1 MILKLDFDSDVPI
14 YLQIRNQI
22 IIGIANKELKDG
34 DELPSVR
41 VLAGD
46 IGVNMHTVNKSYSIL
61 KEEGYIKMDRRK
73 GAVISLNL
81 YNTNDQFIEK
91 LNEDMKLYIAECIN
105 RGIKIETLKEK
116 FKEIF
121 DMYKEEK
128 WKCQNQF
135 IL

>member
-81 YNTNDQFIEK
+81 DNTNDQFIEK

-128 WKCQNQF
+128 
-135 IL
+135 

>member
-81 YNTNDQFIEK
+81 DDTNNKFNEK

-105 RGIKIETLKEK
+105 RGIKVDELKEK

-128 WKCQNQF
+128 
-135 IL
+135 

>member
-81 YNTNDQFIEK
+81 DDTNNKFNEK

-105 RGIKIETLKEK
+105 RGIKVDELKEI

-128 WKCQNQF
+128 
-135 IL
+135 

>member
-81 YNTNDQFIEK
+81 DNTNDQFIEK

-105 RGIKIETLKEK
+105 REIKIETLKEK

-128 WKCQNQF
+128 
-135 IL
+135 

>member
-1 MILKLDFDSDVPI
+1 MILKLDFDSDIPI

-34 DELPSVR
+34 YELPSVR
-41 VLAGD
+41 LLAGD

-81 YNTNDQFIEK
+81 DNTNDQFIEK

-105 RGIKIETLKEK
+105 RGIKIETLKEN

-128 WKCQNQF
+128 
-135 IL
+135 

>member
-1 MILKLDFDSDVPI
+1 MILKLDFDSDIPI

-34 DELPSVR
+34 YELPSVR
-41 VLAGD
+41 LLAGD

-81 YNTNDQFIEK
+81 DNTNDQFIEK

-105 RGIKIETLKEK
+105 RGIKIETLKEN
-116 FKEIF
+116 FKEIY

-128 WKCQNQF
+128 
-135 IL
+135 

>member
-22 IIGIANKELKDG
+22 IIGIANKELKDS

-81 YNTNDQFIEK
+81 DNTNDQFIEK
-91 LNEDMKLYIAECIN
+91 LNEDMRLYIAECIN

-128 WKCQNQF
+128 
-135 IL
+135 